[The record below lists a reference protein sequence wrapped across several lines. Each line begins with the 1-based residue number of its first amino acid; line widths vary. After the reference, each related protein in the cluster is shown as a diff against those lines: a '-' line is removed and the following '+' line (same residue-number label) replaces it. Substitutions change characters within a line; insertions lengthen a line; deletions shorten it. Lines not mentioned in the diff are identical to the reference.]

1 MSDVCPYLKYRRL
14 ADDGRN
20 DAEPR
25 AYCAAAEEF
34 VQPMRADICNGRYG
48 LDHET
53 DCEIYRARE
62 GLPEGV
68 DGEGAEGEDIDGEG
82 TDDGNADAGDD

>member
-1 MSDVCPYLKYRRL
+1 MTDRCPYLEYRAL
-14 ADDGRN
+14 SGASE
-20 DAEPR
+20 AESR

-34 VQPMRADICNGRYG
+34 VQAMRADVCNDRYG

-53 DCEIYRARE
+53 DCEIYREAE

-68 DGEGAEGEDIDGEG
+68 EGEGAG
-82 TDDGNADAGDD
+82 GD